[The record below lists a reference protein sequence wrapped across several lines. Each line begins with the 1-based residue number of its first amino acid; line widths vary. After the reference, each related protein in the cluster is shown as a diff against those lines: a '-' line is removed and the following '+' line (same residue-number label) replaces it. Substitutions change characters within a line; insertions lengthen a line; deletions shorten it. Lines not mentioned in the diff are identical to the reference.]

1 MLLHPRSTANG
12 KRRNVMND
20 GGGGGRA
27 GAGGAPGG
35 GGGATGGKHLKNVE
49 EAAPE
54 DKPRFFTFYNFDCIA
69 LGYFGIFRDL
79 LAILWRFFLF
89 IDPCDVLGFWGNFF
103 WGVLKRFFLIF
114 HRCLG
119 YVGIFRD
126 LSAFTDVFTPVLAIF
141 WDLWGIF
148 GGFSDVFT
156 PMLAIFRNILES
168 LGDPLSF
175 TDVFHR
181 SWQYFGIFWDPWG
194 IFWGFSNVFFS
205 QILVI
210 FRDL

>member
-79 LAILWRFFLF
+79 LGIFWRFFYSS
-89 IDPCDVLGFWGNFF
+89 I
-103 WGVLKRFFLIF
+103 
-114 HRCLG
+114 
-119 YVGIFRD
+119 
-126 LSAFTDVFTPVLAIF
+126 LAMF
-141 WDLWGIF
+141 WDFWGIF
-148 GGFSDVFT
+148 
-156 PMLAIFRNILES
+156 
-168 LGDPLSF
+168 
-175 TDVFHR
+175 
-181 SWQYFGIFWDPWG
+181 FG
-194 IFWGFSNVFFS
+194 GFSNVFF
-205 QILVI
+205 
-210 FRDL
+210 